1 MTHIIFVVLGE
12 FEKERNYF
20 MKATNYAD
28 EQTKKLIEDILE
40 NGCWDKNPRPVWI
53 DKDENG
59 NEVKTPAYTL
69 SLNHRMITYD
79 LSKGQLPIITLRPTA
94 WKNSIKEL
102 LWIYQDQSNSL
113 DVLEEKYDIHWW
125 NEWDIGDRT
134 IGKRYGATIKGHNLM
149 NELLDGLKNN
159 PDGRRHILSMWQ
171 VDDFNDKTGGTTKG
185 LNPCAFQTIWNVRHG
200 RDGIDYLD
208 MVLVQRS
215 SDFITAGSINQTQ
228 YAVFLCMVAHV
239 LGYTPGQFTWFID
252 NIQIYD
258 RHVDAAKEMLQRDS
272 VECTPIVWIN
282 PDVKDWYDFTPDDVK
297 IVGYPTAEIKEVNP
311 QIKLD
316 IAV

>member
-1 MTHIIFVVLGE
+1 M
-12 FEKERNYF
+12 Y
-20 MKATNYAD
+20 YAD
-28 EQTKKLIEDILE
+28 EVTKRLIQDILD
-40 NGCWDKNPRPVWI
+40 NGCLDANPRPVWI
-53 DKDENG
+53 DRDANG
-59 NEVKTPAYTL
+59 NETKTPAHTL
-69 SLNHRMITYD
+69 SVNHRMVTYD
-79 LSKGQLPIITLRPTA
+79 LSKGQIPIITLRPTA
-94 WKNSIKEL
+94 WKSSIKEL

-125 NEWDIGDRT
+125 NEWDVGDRT
-134 IGKRYGATIKGHNLM
+134 IGARYGETVRRHKLMDKLLEGIKK
-149 NELLDGLKNN
+149 D

-171 VDDFNDKTGGTTKG
+171 EDDFSEPG

-200 RDGIDYLD
+200 KNGIDYLD

-228 YAVFLCMVAHV
+228 YTVFLCMVANV
-239 LGYTPGQFTWFID
+239 LGYTPGQFTWFVD

-258 RHVDAAKEMLQRDS
+258 RHVEAAKELLSRES
-272 VECTPIVWIN
+272 VECVPTIWVN
-282 PDVKDWYDFTPDDVK
+282 PDVKDWYDYTPDDIK
-297 IVGYPTAEIKEVNP
+297 IEGYPLADIKAKNP

>member
-1 MTHIIFVVLGE
+1 ME
-12 FEKERNYF
+12 
-20 MKATNYAD
+20 NYAD
-28 EQTKKLIEDILE
+28 TKTKELLKDILE
-40 NGCWDKNPRPVWI
+40 NGCLDKDPRPVWI

-59 NEVKTPAYTL
+59 NEVRTPAHTL
-69 SLNHRMITYD
+69 SVNHRMITYD
-79 LSKGQLPIITLRPTA
+79 LSKGQFPIITLRPTA

-113 DVLEEKYDIHWW
+113 DLLEEKYDIHWW

-134 IGKRYGATIKGHNLM
+134 IGDRYGKTIKKHDLM
-149 NELLDGLKNN
+149 NKFLEEIRRN
-159 PDGRRHILSMWQ
+159 PDGRRHIISFWQ
-171 VDDFNDKTGGTTKG
+171 VDDFDDATGGTTKG

-200 RDGIDYLD
+200 KDGVDYLD
-208 MVLVQRS
+208 MVLIQRS
-215 SDFITAGSINQTQ
+215 SDFVTAGSINQTQ

-239 LGYTPGQFTWFID
+239 LSTEDHKYVPGQFTWFVD

-258 RHVDAAKEMLQRDS
+258 RHIEAAKEMLSRSS
-272 VECTPIVWIN
+272 VECTPTVWIN

-297 IVGYPTAEIKEVNP
+297 IVGYPFAQIKEVNP
-311 QIKLD
+311 QIPLQ